1 MKNLIQETLFIYF
14 VSVWGAQNPKKK
26 KYWWGNKNLWKIKY
40 ETGKM
45 KNKGK
50 AALNSI

>member
-26 KYWWGNKNLWKIKY
+26 NIDEEIKIY
-40 ETGKM
+40 EK
-45 KNKGK
+45 
-50 AALNSI
+50 